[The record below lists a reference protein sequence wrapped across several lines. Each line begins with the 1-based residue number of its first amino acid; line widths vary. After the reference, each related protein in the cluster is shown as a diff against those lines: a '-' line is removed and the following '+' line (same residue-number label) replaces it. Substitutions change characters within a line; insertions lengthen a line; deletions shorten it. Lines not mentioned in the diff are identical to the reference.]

1 MNENIQYKLNFYQN
15 KFNFIDKNKDV
26 IISYLELKELIKEC
40 NIKCAEVDLQ
50 DLLNESNMNEKG
62 QINYTT
68 FMDIIK
74 KLNRSDTHE
83 ELVEAFKIFDT
94 DNTKL
99 ISAQKLK
106 LVLEKFDNNLK
117 DEDVA
122 LIIKEYDLD
131 QDGYLN
137 FEEFCLLMKNK

>member
-1 MNENIQYKLNFYQN
+1 MNENIQDNLDFYQI
-15 KFNFIDKNKDV
+15 KFNFIDKDKDG

-83 ELVEAFKIFDT
+83 E
-94 DNTKL
+94 
-99 ISAQKLK
+99 
-106 LVLEKFDNNLK
+106 
-117 DEDVA
+117 
-122 LIIKEYDLD
+122 
-131 QDGYLN
+131 
-137 FEEFCLLMKNK
+137 

>member
-1 MNENIQYKLNFYQN
+1 MNENIQDNLDFYQI
-15 KFNFIDKNKDV
+15 KFNFIDKDKDG

-40 NIKCAEVDLQ
+40 NIKCAEVDLR